1 MRVGAKPATEP
12 TAAPIR
18 TAIFIM
24 VWCCGVEGILKRR
37 PRHKIKTKEAKKIMK
52 SVLVLATLAS
62 ASAFAPAPIAKT
74 SSALAVEKSKALPF
88 LPTPSN
94 LDGYIGN
101 VGFDPLGVSNYF
113 PVDYLREAE
122 LKHGRMC
129 QLAWLGYV
137 AVDLGMRIPGYP
149 EAMSTATS
157 ASAHGPAV
165 EYGALGNILV
175 WIAFAEMTSWIGV
188 SQMFLWFGLLEVI
201 DGIAIMQMLEGS
213 GRAPGDF

>member
-1 MRVGAKPATEP
+1 
-12 TAAPIR
+12 
-18 TAIFIM
+18 
-24 VWCCGVEGILKRR
+24 
-37 PRHKIKTKEAKKIMK
+37 MK
-52 SVLVLATLAS
+52 SVLVVATLAS

-74 SSALAVEKSKALPF
+74 SSALGVEKSKALPF

-188 SQMFLWFGLLEVI
+188 SQML
-201 DGIAIMQMLEGS
+201 QGS
-213 GRAPGDF
+213 GRAPGDFGFGKKLLDGKSEAQIADMKLKELTHCRAAMLAFSGVVTQSVLYDKGFPYF